1 MTLLN
6 ATEINGTSTATFS
19 APSTGNVDVTT
30 GAMGSGSV
38 VNDQVVIARRLPA
51 RSVTVGVRIAM
62 ITVAPGNGNVGVLC
76 AANGFV
82 PSMSTVPAMGPPDHS
97 SLNPVIGSRFV
108 TASLNVART
117 VAVSE

>member
-1 MTLLN
+1 MSLLN
-6 ATEINGTSTATFS
+6 ATEKTGTSIATFS

-30 GAMGSGSV
+30 GATVSGIV
-38 VNDQVVIARRLPA
+38 VNDQVVIARGLPA
-51 RSVTVGVRIAM
+51 RSVTIGVSVAV
-62 ITVAPGNGNVGVLC
+62 ITVVPGNGNVGVLC

-117 VAVSE
+117 